1 MEDRLDDPQI
11 SALSPAIGPTLLF
24 AGPHRIAMVAPP
36 DERVGNI
43 RRDHL
48 HRPCDAPHRRSGAL
62 ADKATRFTIQRASHD
77 GPRRTAGSIVRAI
90 AAQGGGRVAV
100 IAMNA
105 SPQGWASR
113 ALWLMFAIS
122 AAWAVYVFGSHYGS
136 CRADGTGELFCFV
149 IALFFG
155 WLEVLVFVIFVIVT
169 VAKLLMLILP

>member
-1 MEDRLDDPQI
+1 LYEPQI
-11 SALSPAIGPTLLF
+11 SALSPAIGPNF
-24 AGPHRIAMVAPP
+24 PVAGPDRIAMVAAP

-48 HRPCDAPHRRSGAL
+48 HRLCHAPDRRSGPL
-62 ADKATRFTIQRASHD
+62 AGKATRFIIQRASD
-77 GPRRTAGSIVRAI
+77 DSPRRTAGSIVRAI
-90 AAQGGGRVAV
+90 AAQGGGRVPV
-100 IAMNA
+100 IVMNA
-105 SPQGWASR
+105 SSQGWASR

-136 CRADGTGELFCFV
+136 CRADGTGEIFCFV

-155 WLEVLVFVIFVIVT
+155 WLEVLVFVIVT

>member
-1 MEDRLDDPQI
+1 MNPKYPLYHQQSAQPPQP
-11 SALSPAIGPTLLF
+11 SGQTAS
-24 AGPHRIAMVAPP
+24 RWWRPP
-36 DERVGNI
+36 DERVGYI

-48 HRPCDAPHRRSGAL
+48 HRPCHAPDRRSGPL
-62 ADKATRFTIQRASHD
+62 PGKPTGCIIQRASD
-77 GPRRTAGSIVRAI
+77 DRPPRTAGSIVRAI
-90 AAQGGGRVAV
+90 AAQGGGRVPV

-105 SPQGWASR
+105 SPQSWASR
-113 ALWLMFAIS
+113 ALWLVLAIS

-155 WLEVLVFVIFVIVT
+155 WLEVLVFVIVT

>member
-1 MEDRLDDPQI
+1 VYEPQI
-11 SALSPAIGPTLLF
+11 SALSPAIGPTSP
-24 AGPHRIAMVAPP
+24 AVGPDRIAMVAPP
-36 DERVGNI
+36 HERVGNI

-48 HRPCDAPHRRSGAL
+48 HRPCHAPDRRSWPL
-62 ADKATRFTIQRASHD
+62 AGKATGFITQRASDD

-90 AAQGGGRVAV
+90 AAQGGGRVPV
-100 IAMNA
+100 IVMNA
-105 SPQGWASR
+105 SPQGWPSR

-155 WLEVLVFVIFVIVT
+155 WLEVLVFVIVT